1 MIKLK
6 QIISKHGET
15 TLIFDVDFPDGSTR
29 ETEIP
34 LSEVVER
41 LKMLMRLT
49 GRKPTLRDARDII
62 KVMIDEMRRKREP
75 FPQRFDFTKWINADL
90 EAEEA

>member
-15 TLIFDVDFPDGSTR
+15 TLIFDVDFPDGSAR

-41 LKMLMRLT
+41 LRELKNLT
-49 GRKPTLRDARDII
+49 GRNPTKRDARDII

-75 FPQRFDFTKWINADL
+75 FPQRFDFTKWINMDL
-90 EAEEA
+90 EAET

>member
-6 QIISKHGET
+6 RIIFKHGET
-15 TLIFDVDFPDGSTR
+15 TLIFDVDFPDGSAR

-49 GRKPTLRDARDII
+49 GRKPTSQDAIPPEIRLHKMD
-62 KVMIDEMRRKREP
+62 KHG
-75 FPQRFDFTKWINADL
+75 L
-90 EAEEA
+90 GG